1 MRKFYN
7 IIIKLYTL
15 WLWKSSFYNR
25 KNKIIVDNQKGLIQL
40 ISKNIDTHQDIIWI
54 HISSLGEFEQSKTI
68 ISSYRKKYPHDKI
81 LLTVYS
87 PSAYE
92 IIYDNKL
99 TDWTFYLPHDTT
111 RNAKEF
117 LEIVNP
123 KKVIFIKYEFWFN
136 YINEIYKKK
145 IPLFFVSC
153 VFREEQY
160 FFKQYGSWFANE
172 LKKVSRFFV
181 QDKKSKLLLNKINI
195 KNVTISGD
203 TRFDVIKQN
212 TSLKYDDKII
222 NEFTKN
228 NKVLVLGS
236 TYKEDEALF
245 KKLYEKINY
254 KFIIIP
260 HEINNINRCKKIKN
274 SLFLSEARKT
284 NLDVNAFKI
293 LIIDE
298 IGILSR
304 LYRYGNI
311 AYVGGGFNLGVHNVI
326 EPIAYKIPVIF
337 GPHHYKS
344 IEAEELVDIG
354 ISRVIYKEKD
364 IITAINYYE
373 KNDRSDLITKY
384 LNTKIGATDMIIK
397 NI

>member
-1 MRKFYN
+1 
-7 IIIKLYTL
+7 
-15 WLWKSSFYNR
+15 
-25 KNKIIVDNQKGLIQL
+25 
-40 ISKNIDTHQDIIWI
+40 
-54 HISSLGEFEQSKTI
+54 
-68 ISSYRKKYPHDKI
+68 
-81 LLTVYS
+81 
-87 PSAYE
+87 
-92 IIYDNKL
+92 
-99 TDWTFYLPHDTT
+99 
-111 RNAKEF
+111 
-117 LEIVNP
+117 
-123 KKVIFIKYEFWFN
+123 
-136 YINEIYKKK
+136 
-145 IPLFFVSC
+145 FVSS

-212 TSLKYDDKII
+212 TSLKFDDEII

-260 HEINNINRCKKIKN
+260 HEINNINRFKKIKH
-274 SLFLSEARKT
+274 SLYLSEARKI
-284 NLDVNAFKI
+284 NLDINAFKI

-311 AYVGGGFNLGVHNVI
+311 AYVGGG
-326 EPIAYKIPVIF
+326 
-337 GPHHYKS
+337 
-344 IEAEELVDIG
+344 
-354 ISRVIYKEKD
+354 
-364 IITAINYYE
+364 
-373 KNDRSDLITKY
+373 
-384 LNTKIGATDMIIK
+384 
-397 NI
+397 